1 MAGVELSGLIK
12 SYGALDVVHGIDL
25 SIEDGQFT
33 VLVGPSG
40 CGKSTTLRMIAG
52 LEEISGGTISFDG
65 NVMNDLPPKERDIAM
80 VFQSY
85 ALYPNMTVGGNMA
98 FGLKM
103 KGVPKP
109 DRETAVREAA
119 ELLGITELLGRRPR
133 TLSGGQRQRVAMGR
147 AMVRRPAVFL
157 FDEPLSNLDA
167 ALRTKMRL
175 EIKKIHQRLRTTMIY
190 VTHDQIEAM
199 TLADRI
205 VVMNRGIIEQVGS
218 PQELYAQPVN
228 RFVASF
234 IGSPAMNMLPG
245 KLLESGSGLVAEL
258 ACGVS
263 LNIPADRVP
272 AYRGMIGRDIEVGL
286 RPEHLTD
293 EPQASGP
300 NAEFFD
306 VTVDVVEPI
315 GACSL
320 ISFMHDGNE
329 YIAQGQPLV
338 TRQPGEQQRLQA
350 AMDHMHLID
359 VATGLV
365 VPHKASSTDTGVV
378 ASSPHP
384 ASDESA
390 TPSGAS
396 LNLEKEIQ

>member
-1 MAGVELSGLIK
+1 MASVELSGLTK
-12 SYGALDVVHGIDL
+12 TYGALDVVRGIDL
-25 SIEDGQFT
+25 RIEDGQFT

-52 LEEISGGTISFDG
+52 LEEISGGTASFDG
-65 NVMNDLPPKERDIAM
+65 KPMNALPPKERDIAM

-103 KGVPKP
+103 KGVPKS
-109 DRETAVREAA
+109 DREVAVREAA

-167 ALRTKMRL
+167 ALRAKMRV
-175 EIKKIHQRLRTTMIY
+175 EIKKIHQRIRTTMIY

-205 VVMNRGIIEQVGS
+205 VVMNGGVIEQVGS
-218 PQELYAQPVN
+218 PQELYARPTN

-234 IGSPAMNMLPG
+234 IGSPAMNLLPG
-245 KLLESGSGLVAEL
+245 RLVEQGSGLVAEL
-258 ACGVS
+258 AGGIR
-263 LNIPADRVP
+263 LNIPADRVH
-272 AYRGMIGRDIEVGL
+272 AYRDLVGQDIEVGL

-300 NAEFFD
+300 NAQFFD
-306 VTVDVVEPI
+306 ITVDVVEPI
-315 GACSL
+315 GASSL
-320 ISFMHDGNE
+320 VSFMNNGNE
-329 YIAQGQPLV
+329 YVAQGQPLIA
-338 TRQPGEQQRLQA
+338 RQPGEQLKLQA

-359 VATGLV
+359 VATGAV
-365 VPHKASSTDTGVV
+365 VPHTTSTTAAS
-378 ASSPHP
+378 ALK
-384 ASDESA
+384 SA
-390 TPSGAS
+390 AV
-396 LNLEKEIQ
+396 